1 MPGGNIRP
9 PPPEFSSDY
18 AQSVAILV
26 ALTGVAPFVLTQLLL
41 RALKL
46 RGLAASIA
54 GLVSG
59 LVFCVAGYAVFWLL
73 FIGPSGVGAPA
84 MMDVAARGVGWGLLL
99 GGLASLV
106 AGHLRSNA

>member
-1 MPGGNIRP
+1 
-9 PPPEFSSDY
+9 
-18 AQSVAILV
+18 LV

-59 LVFCVAGYAVFWLL
+59 RGFGVAGYAVLGVFC
-73 FIGPSGVGAPA
+73 IGP
-84 MMDVAARGVGWGLLL
+84 
-99 GGLASLV
+99 
-106 AGHLRSNA
+106 